1 MVRRMINV
9 LEEKALAYEQ
19 GKMMRDDSE
28 VEINLSTD
36 ADGKQSICIAD
47 YSEER
52 GGAEIVESVCPADDI
67 NTDEIIDLCNEHHW
81 CYCI

>member
-1 MVRRMINV
+1 MIQRMINV
-9 LEEKALAYEQ
+9 LEKKALAYEQ

-47 YSEER
+47 YSETR
-52 GGAEIVESVCPADDI
+52 GSAEIVESVCPVDDI